1 MPDSRV
7 PDPSSRAP
15 APEPDFLDRLLARH
29 TDTAP
34 DTARPRPRLPG
45 PFERVEAVRARAA
58 EPDAADVA
66 AGPPA
71 ATFAV
76 LPDRDGP
83 RPPAEIRRHTEH
95 ERTVVHTEHPL
106 AAPESARPAPAATL
120 PEAPLLRPAA
130 SLAAGPL
137 PVPRATPRDTG
148 RSGPD
153 AGADRVA
160 ASASTPL
167 GADAAPAAV
176 VSTAPHPSP
185 ADTTAART
193 AARQAAAR
201 RPGRTP
207 EQVVHVQIGRL
218 EVTSRQKPS
227 QDGQVR
233 QGPAQR
239 PGTTLSLA
247 EYLARGRE

>member
-1 MPDSRV
+1 MS
-7 PDPSSRAP
+7 DPSSRAP

-29 TDTAP
+29 AAAAP
-34 DTARPRPRLPG
+34 DTARLRPRLPG
-45 PFERVEAVRARAA
+45 PFERVEAVRARAP
-58 EPDAADVA
+58 EPDVPDAA
-66 AGPPA
+66 AGTP

-95 ERTVVHTEHPL
+95 QRTVVHTEPPF
-106 AAPESARPAPAATL
+106 AATESVRPAPAATL

-130 SLAAGPL
+130 PFAAGPL
-137 PVPRATPRDTG
+137 PVSRATPRDTG

-160 ASASTPL
+160 ASAPTPL

-185 ADTTAART
+185 ADTTAARAA
-193 AARQAAAR
+193 AARQASAR

-218 EVTSRQKPS
+218 EVTTRQKS
-227 QDGQVR
+227 SVAGQVR
-233 QGPAQR
+233 QDVAQR
-239 PGTTLSLA
+239 PGATLGLA
-247 EYLARGRE
+247 EYLARGRK